1 MGSLMKAQHRD
12 TETQRDTEMTTRFPL
27 RELTHQIIA
36 AAIEVHRELGP
47 GLLESTY
54 EACLCEEL
62 RLRGLKWKRQL
73 SVPIRYKN
81 VMIQEAYRIDLVVED
96 QVVIELKSIESLA
109 PIHEVQVLTYL
120 KHLDLRVG
128 LLINFNVAVL
138 KDGIKR
144 VVN

>member
-1 MGSLMKAQHRD
+1 
-12 TETQRDTEMTTRFPL
+12 MTTRFPL